1 MERTEQIEQYAQ
13 KLWEHRSYNF
23 IKKVEKVCGYPEGEL
38 DPPSVGSWGLEWGQL
53 PGNIKDHL
61 REMAAQEVEAMSAPQ
76 SQIEH
81 YLTTMLREL
90 DRLRPAAAYGVA
102 AHGLLW
108 DKTWGRL
115 LLVLNVGDCVSL
127 YPLRNGDLTIDPN
140 ATAVSLAD
148 KTALGVDDPDADFV
162 MFKR

>member
-23 IKKVEKVCGYPEGEL
+23 IEKVEKACGYPEGEL
-38 DPPSVGSWGLEWGQL
+38 NEEGSWGKGWDEL
-53 PGNIKDHL
+53 PDKAKDHL
-61 REMAAQEVEAMSAPQ
+61 RETAAQEVEAMSVPQ
-76 SQIEH
+76 SQIER

-90 DRLRPAAAYGVA
+90 DRLRPAASYGVA

-108 DKTWGRL
+108 DKTWERL
-115 LLVLNVGDCVSL
+115 LLVLNVGDAVSL
-127 YPLRNGDLTIDPN
+127 YPLRHGDLTIDPI
-140 ATAVSLAD
+140 ATAMSLAD